1 MKTRQIKKERSIL
14 MLGTLSPNPWDLTPL
29 CHPMRGKKKT
39 AGDAGFARPQHGL
52 APVSALRS
60 HPCVALSS
68 APVRPSIAATNP

>member
-39 AGDAGFARPQHGL
+39 AGDAGFARPQHGR
-52 APVSALRS
+52 AHQGTIMGPA
-60 HPCVALSS
+60 
-68 APVRPSIAATNP
+68 